1 MSIKINLPGAKKDVE
16 MREPKVK
23 DMRAVSA
30 EENQEEKEIKLIS
43 NLTGMSVVEIDDLS
57 LKDYALLAKGLSG
70 FL

>member
-23 DMRAVSA
+23 DMRAVST

-43 NLTGMSVVEIDDLS
+43 NLTGMSIVEIDDLS

>member
-1 MSIKINLPGAKKDVE
+1 MAKKIKLPGAKKDVE

-23 DMRAVSA
+23 DMRAVSS

-57 LKDYALLAKGLSG
+57 LKDYALLSKGLTT